1 MIIEGSCAIM
11 GKALLVVVL
20 MLLLPIIVFIERV
33 YLCMILLYCF
43 LLSR

>member
-20 MLLLPIIVFIERV
+20 MLLIGYFRGAGND
-33 YLCMILLYCF
+33 
-43 LLSR
+43 